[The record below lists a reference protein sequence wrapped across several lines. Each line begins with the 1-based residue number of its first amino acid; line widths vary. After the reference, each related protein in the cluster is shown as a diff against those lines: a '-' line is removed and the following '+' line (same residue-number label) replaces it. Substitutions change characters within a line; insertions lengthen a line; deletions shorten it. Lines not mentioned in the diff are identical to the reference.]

1 MRRASF
7 GGGEGNAGCQS
18 TGKVRRMPM
27 WRTDSGSHPCVVWEP
42 EWGDGGSPQGS
53 GGGNGD
59 ALHTGDCSNTQIYD
73 ASWE

>member
-7 GGGEGNAGCQS
+7 EGREGGAGRQS
-18 TGKVRRMPM
+18 TVRV
-27 WRTDSGSHPCVVWEP
+27 RTPPTWSSDSGLHPCVVWEP
-42 EWGDGGSPQGS
+42 ERGEGGSPQGS

-59 ALHTGDCSNTQIYD
+59 GLHTGDCSNTQIYD